1 MYIVIIII
9 LFSTVLSIPPAC
21 FISCTSEIARTCA
34 NGLTDLTCLCNKE
47 DEIVTCLV
55 DICPFG
61 VFVSA
66 RDHYIGT
73 CLEHGRPTVTNPFP
87 PDAIWPPYQDQE
99 PEEQPQVPEVVEQ
112 PGEQESVE
120 QPQEIEPVEPPP
132 SPPQEPAPFEQPQ
145 QQKQDTTFRTQFTK
159 TPNLA
164 THTLALP
171 TKSKVPSHSKNSNHP
186 ASDDYNNGPNK
197 NFDSD
202 GSDDDL
208 YDPNSV
214 CEWEETDALDENGDF
229 IIIRRPINVPK
240 KYRNPSNVGNTRRVF
255 IKRPVNYYSHG
266 NIEDSDPPRRAQRVK
281 KINTLKSNKKSS
293 NGSSNVYSKSKASTK
308 KTPKKPPQTL
318 ASKMN
323 EQKKRTRVNKK
334 SL

>member
-120 QPQEIEPVEPPP
+120 QPQELEPVEPPP
-132 SPPQEPAPFEQPQ
+132 SPPQEPAP
-145 QQKQDTTFRTQFTK
+145 
-159 TPNLA
+159 L
-164 THTLALP
+164 
-171 TKSKVPSHSKNSNHP
+171 SNH
-186 ASDDYNNGPNK
+186 SNK
-197 NFDSD
+197 NKI
-202 GSDDDL
+202 L
-208 YDPNSV
+208 LLEHNSLKPQS
-214 CEWEETDALDENGDF
+214 C
-229 IIIRRPINVPK
+229 
-240 KYRNPSNVGNTRRVF
+240 NTHACVT
-255 IKRPVNYYSHG
+255 N
-266 NIEDSDPPRRAQRVK
+266 
-281 KINTLKSNKKSS
+281 
-293 NGSSNVYSKSKASTK
+293 
-308 KTPKKPPQTL
+308 
-318 ASKMN
+318 
-323 EQKKRTRVNKK
+323 
-334 SL
+334 